1 MARHRNVRG
10 YNYDEDFEDDDL
22 YGQSVEDDYC
32 ISPSTAA
39 QFIYSRRDKPTSFVE
54 PVEEYDYEDTEE
66 HTNSVSNHQLSG
78 IDQARLHSCLD
89 HMREV
94 LGGHV
99 PDQKMIEAVL
109 QNKFDV
115 DKALAMVLEQ
125 DKKQTKSEETVSMGK
140 ATKGVLFCSSE
151 VSTDN
156 VQSFFPSSVNYSG
169 CNSAPFEFCDSVP
182 KDGLSCNSTVLSH
195 RLLHKKKKLD
205 SPHSDKKLESCKSS
219 KELSLADLINDMPHD
234 SFYESLNSQPTVKFS
249 SRSDLESL
257 ISESVDGKLLGA
269 DSSES
274 SSLDDSEYKEGPD
287 LKALIQTKRSDSALS
302 IESSLL
308 PSVENIPVQNNLGSI
323 GSSFYLTNTLENMT
337 LDDSVSHLQNKKADL
352 SGSALSSQQCSKKH
366 NLEKDWV
373 QFSKCESPSLTELFQ
388 EHKENNTS
396 QYFSL
401 SDLCNQSSASFT
413 DMSLGSMPLSQ
424 ITQYQSSTGIP
435 ELTGSLSSLAFS
447 KASPTRDLENLS
459 LSDLIAESITEVD
472 KSQIKKD
479 PSVLD
484 LPEIKSSAIDSNIDL
499 SVLIKT
505 PENFPKPVEN
515 QSNILVPGAKVSS
528 SKLVKNSSFSRENK
542 KSKKGYI
549 TRKPAFSLS
558 WTKALAARPSA
569 FASTLCLRYPP
580 KTFKRHTFDLYKTFL
595 YSRQVQ
601 EVKDKEIGP
610 LKVITPFDFKSA
622 SPDDIVKANQKKAFT
637 RE

>member
-39 QFIYSRRDKPTSFVE
+39 QFIYSRHDKPSSFVE
-54 PVEEYDYEDTEE
+54 PVEEYDYEDTKEP
-66 HTNSVSNHQLSG
+66 TNSISNHQLSG
-78 IDQARLHSCLD
+78 IDQARLYSCLD

-94 LGGHV
+94 LGDDV
-99 PDQKMIEAVL
+99 PDQTMIEAVL
-109 QNKFDV
+109 QSKFDV
-115 DKALAMVLEQ
+115 EKALAMVLEQ
-125 DKKQTKSEETVSMGK
+125 DKKQTKSEEAISMGK

-156 VQSFFPSSVNYSG
+156 VQCFFPSSVNHSG
-169 CNSAPFEFCDSVP
+169 CSSNPFEFCDSVP
-182 KDGLSCNSTVLSH
+182 KDGLSCNSSNILSH

-205 SPHSDKKLESCKSS
+205 RPHSDKKLESCKSS

-234 SFYESLNSQPTVKFS
+234 SFYESLNSQPKVKFS
-249 SRSDLESL
+249 SRSDLENM
-257 ISESVDGKLLGA
+257 ISDSVDGKLLGA
-269 DSSES
+269 DSSVS
-274 SSLDDSEYKEGPD
+274 PSLDISEYKGGPD
-287 LKALIQTKRSDSALS
+287 LKALMQTKRSDSSLS
-302 IESSLL
+302 IENNLL
-308 PSVENIPVQNNLGSI
+308 PIVENIPVQNNMESI
-323 GSSFYLTNTLENMT
+323 NSFYLTNTLENMT
-337 LDDSVSHLQNKKADL
+337 LDNNVSHLQNKKAEL
-352 SGSALSSQQCSKKH
+352 SGTVLSAQQCSKKH
-366 NLEKDWV
+366 NLEKDRV

-388 EHKENNTS
+388 EHKENNPS

-413 DMSLGSMPLSQ
+413 DKSLGSTPLSQ

-459 LSDLIAESITEVD
+459 LSDLIAESINEVD

-479 PSVLD
+479 PSMLD
-484 LPEIKSSAIDSNIDL
+484 LPEIKSSAVDSNIDL

-505 PENFPKPVEN
+505 PEIFPKPIEN
-515 QSNILVPGAKVSS
+515 QSNILISGAKVPS
-528 SKLVKNSSFSRENK
+528 SKLVKNSSFSKENK

-580 KTFKRHTFDLYKTFL
+580 KTCKRHTFDLYKTFL